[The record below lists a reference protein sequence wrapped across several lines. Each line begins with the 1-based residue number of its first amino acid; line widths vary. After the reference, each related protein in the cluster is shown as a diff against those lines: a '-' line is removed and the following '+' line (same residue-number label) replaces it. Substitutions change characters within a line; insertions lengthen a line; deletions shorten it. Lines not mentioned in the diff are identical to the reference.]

1 METVKTA
8 EDASELLNSSVD
20 ISNDIISSAGDT
32 TEQVSNLNEQSE
44 NIALIVST
52 IKVLPIKRI
61 DLL

>member
-52 IKVLPIKRI
+52 IQGIA
-61 DLL
+61 DQTN